1 MKKLRWQLII
11 LLLTGLVVG
20 VLLIAEQPG
29 ESLTPFTTAE
39 PEQGGIYTEALVGS
53 LQRLNPLFDQYNSA
67 DRDINRLIFSGLVR
81 FDARGLPQPD
91 LAETWGLSEDGLLYN
106 FKLREG
112 IKWHDGADLTAADV
126 LFTVN
131 LLRQE
136 SEYIPAD
143 LSEFWN
149 SVEVV
154 GEGLDVQ
161 FQLPEPFA
169 PFMDYLSVGIL
180 PEHLLG
186 ALPVEQIVD
195 SPFNLQPV
203 GSGPFRF
210 ERAMV
215 ENEQVTGIVLR
226 RFDEFYGDVPFL
238 DQIIFRYYSD
248 SAAAMSAYQ
257 EGQVQGISYISTDV
271 LERAL
276 SEPELALYTGRKPE
290 QAMVFFNLK
299 SQQAEFLSDI
309 IVRKA
314 LFMGI
319 NRQWIVDRVLNSQ
332 AIVADGPVFPGTWA
346 YYEGLKRQEYD
357 PEAARNLLV
366 EAGFLLEEGAT
377 VRTSEGVELAF
388 TLLYPDDAIH
398 AAVAEALRKYW
409 ADLNA
414 QVDLEAVPY
423 DLLVS
428 ERLQARDFDAV
439 LVDMNFTRSP
449 DPDPYPFWDSVQA
462 TNGQNYTQWNQKVAS
477 EYLEQARV
485 TTDLAER
492 ARLYRNFQVIFA
504 DELPALPLYYPVY
517 NYGVSEDVQGVRMG
531 PLFDSSDRF
540 STVTQ
545 WHLNAVPAAAS
556 VETPEPGQ

>member
-29 ESLTPFTTAE
+29 ESILPFTTAE
-39 PEQGGIYTEALVGS
+39 PEQGGVYTEALVGS
-53 LQRLNPLFDQYNSA
+53 IQRLNPLFDQYNSA

-106 FKLREG
+106 IKLREG
-112 IKWHDGADLTAADV
+112 IKWHDGADLTAADI
-126 LFTVN
+126 LFTIN

-143 LSEFWN
+143 LAEFWN

-169 PFMDYLSVGIL
+169 PFMDYLAIGIL

-186 ALPVEQIVD
+186 ALPVDQIVD

-215 ENEQVTGIVLR
+215 ENEQVAGIVLR
-226 RFDEFYGDVPFL
+226 RFDAFYGDVPFL
-238 DQIIFRYYSD
+238 DQIIFRYYPD
-248 SAAAMSAYQ
+248 SAAAMTAYQ
-257 EGQVQGISYISTDV
+257 EGQVQGISHISADV

-276 SEPELALYTGRKPE
+276 SEPELAVYTGRKPE

-299 SQQAEFLSDI
+299 SQQADFLSEVS
-309 IVRKA
+309 VRKA

-357 PEAARNLLV
+357 PDTARNLLV
-366 EAGFLLEEGAT
+366 EAGFLLEEGAQ
-377 VRTSEGVELAF
+377 VRTKEGVELAF
-388 TLLYPDDAIH
+388 TLLYPDDALH
-398 AAVAEALRKYW
+398 LAVAEALQKYW

-414 QVDLEAVPY
+414 QVTLEPVAY
-423 DLLVS
+423 DQLVS
-428 ERLQARDFDAV
+428 DRLQGRDFEAV

-517 NYGVSEDVQGVRMG
+517 NYGVSKDVQGVRMG
-531 PLFDSSDRF
+531 PLLDSSDRF

-556 VETPEPGQ
+556 AETPEPGN

>member
-20 VLLIAEQPG
+20 VLLLAEQPG
-29 ESLTPFTTAE
+29 DSIAPFATAE

-67 DRDINRLIFSGLVR
+67 DRDVDRLIFSGLVR

-91 LAETWGLSEDGLLYN
+91 LAETWGVSEDGLLYN

-112 IKWHDGADLTAADV
+112 IKWHDGADLTAADI
-126 LFTVN
+126 LFTIN

-143 LSEFWN
+143 LREFWN

-154 GEGLDVQ
+154 GEGLDLQ

-169 PFMDYLSVGIL
+169 PFMDYLAIGIL

-186 ALPVEQIVD
+186 ALPVDQIAD

-215 ENEQVTGIVLR
+215 ENDQVAGVVLR

-248 SAAAMSAYQ
+248 SATAMTAYQ
-257 EGQVQGISYISTDV
+257 EGQVQGISQITAEV
-271 LERAL
+271 LDRAL
-276 SEPELALYTGRKPE
+276 AEPDLAVYTGRKPE

-299 SQQAEFLSDI
+299 NQQAEFLSDVN
-309 IVRKA
+309 VRKA
-314 LFMGI
+314 LFLGI
-319 NRQWIVDRVLNSQ
+319 NRQWIVDRLLNGQ

-357 PEAARNLLV
+357 PEKARSLLV
-366 EAGFLLEEGAT
+366 EAGFLLEEGAQ
-377 VRTSEGVELAF
+377 VRTKAGTDLAF
-388 TLLYPDDAIH
+388 TLLHPDDAVH
-398 AAVAEALRKYW
+398 QAVAEALQKYW
-409 ADLNA
+409 AELNV
-414 QVDLEAVPY
+414 QVDLEPVAY
-423 DLLVS
+423 DQLVS
-428 ERLQARDFDAV
+428 ERLQSRDFEAA

-492 ARLYRNFQVIFA
+492 SRLYRNFQVIFA

-531 PLFDSSDRF
+531 PLLDSSDRF
-540 STVTQ
+540 TTVTQ
-545 WHLNAVPAAAS
+545 WHLIAIPAAANAG
-556 VETPEPGQ
+556 TPRPGQ

>member
-1 MKKLRWQLII
+1 
-11 LLLTGLVVG
+11 
-20 VLLIAEQPG
+20 
-29 ESLTPFTTAE
+29 
-39 PEQGGIYTEALVGS
+39 
-53 LQRLNPLFDQYNSA
+53 
-67 DRDINRLIFSGLVR
+67 
-81 FDARGLPQPD
+81 
-91 LAETWGLSEDGLLYN
+91 
-106 FKLREG
+106 
-112 IKWHDGADLTAADV
+112 
-126 LFTVN
+126 
-131 LLRQE
+131 
-136 SEYIPAD
+136 
-143 LSEFWN
+143 
-149 SVEVV
+149 
-154 GEGLDVQ
+154 
-161 FQLPEPFA
+161 
-169 PFMDYLSVGIL
+169 
-180 PEHLLG
+180 LLG

-215 ENEQVTGIVLR
+215 ENDQVTGIVLR

-238 DQIIFRYYSD
+238 DQIIFRYYPD
-248 SAAAMSAYQ
+248 SASAMTAYQ
-257 EGQVQGISYISTDV
+257 EGQVQGISQVSVDV
-271 LERAL
+271 LDRAL
-276 SEPELALYTGRKPE
+276 SEPELAVYTGRKPE

-299 SQQAEFLSDI
+299 STQAEFLADI
-309 IVRKA
+309 EVRKA

-346 YYEGLKRQEYD
+346 YYEGLKRQDYD

-366 EAGFLLEEGAT
+366 EAGFLLEEGAN
-377 VRTSEGVELAF
+377 VRTREGAELAF

-398 AAVAEALRKYW
+398 TAVAEALQKYW